1 MTEKQKKYLSD
12 MAYPIELIRRFESD
26 IQTFD
31 QYCADLKT
39 KSAIERQIAIVGE
52 ALAKFLK
59 EENAP
64 AISNSK

>member
-1 MTEKQKKYLSD
+1 